1 MYTKAT
7 DELVVALATWLL
19 RHLHLFLV
27 MEPPSSEMIP
37 ECPGT
42 CSLTFMPKARKEN
55 FHALDYLFEFCE
67 SHTLGEDRS

>member
-42 CSLTFMPKARKEN
+42 CSLTFMPKAGKEN
-55 FHALDYLFEFCE
+55 FRALDYLFEFCE